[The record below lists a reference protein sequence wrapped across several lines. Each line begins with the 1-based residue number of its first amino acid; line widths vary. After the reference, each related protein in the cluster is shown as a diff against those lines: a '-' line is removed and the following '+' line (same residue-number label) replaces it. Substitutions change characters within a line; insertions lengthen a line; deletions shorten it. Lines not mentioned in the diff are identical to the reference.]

1 MAHTSSGRRPDSRNL
16 DRTPAA
22 RGDTTE
28 KVVFINRCA
37 KVVKGGR
44 RFSFSALIVA
54 GDHDGSVGV
63 GFGKANEVS
72 EAIRKASESARKS
85 MEKVSLHENTIPHET
100 IGEFGG
106 GRVLLRPASPGT
118 GVIAGGGV
126 RAVVEAAGIR
136 DVLAK
141 SLGSS
146 NHANVVKATIAALK
160 SLRRKDE
167 IFKVRG
173 MKGGRANDMMRLH
186 NLRPRPGARHRVKRL
201 GCGES
206 SGHGKTSGKGH
217 KGQKARSGGSLRL
230 GFEGGQM
237 PLIRRLPK
245 RGFNNA
251 AFHKRYAIVNLSE
264 LAAFK
269 SGSVVNEES
278 LRAAKLV
285 RGNFHGIKILGDGE
299 LKHGLTIQAEKV
311 SASAREK
318 IERAGGT
325 VAVPEAK
332 APGNGATEAPEKS
345 DAPKIAKKAG
355 SRKAKPQKKTAR
367 K

>member
-1 MAHTSSGRRPDSRNL
+1 MAESHPGRRPGRRTDK
-16 DRTPAA
+16 TPAA

-136 DVLAK
+136 GVLAK
-141 SLGSS
+141 SLCSS
-146 NHANVVKATIAALK
+146 NHANGVKATVEAVGK
-160 SLRRKDE
+160 LRR
-167 IFKVRG
+167 
-173 MKGGRANDMMRLH
+173 RA
-186 NLRPRPGARHRVKRL
+186 
-201 GCGES
+201 
-206 SGHGKTSGKGH
+206 
-217 KGQKARSGGSLRL
+217 
-230 GFEGGQM
+230 
-237 PLIRRLPK
+237 
-245 RGFNNA
+245 
-251 AFHKRYAIVNLSE
+251 E
-264 LAAFK
+264 L
-269 SGSVVNEES
+269 
-278 LRAAKLV
+278 L
-285 RGNFHGIKILGDGE
+285 
-299 LKHGLTIQAEKV
+299 QV
-311 SASAREK
+311 SWH
-318 IERAGGT
+318 
-325 VAVPEAK
+325 
-332 APGNGATEAPEKS
+332 
-345 DAPKIAKKAG
+345 
-355 SRKAKPQKKTAR
+355 
-367 K
+367 

>member
-1 MAHTSSGRRPDSRNL
+1 MAAPGGPRGRQ
-16 DRTPAA
+16 DRGADKAPAQ

-72 EAIRKASESARKS
+72 EAIRKASESAKKS
-85 MEKVSLHENTIPHET
+85 MEKVSLYENTIPHET

-146 NHANVVKATIAALK
+146 NHANVVKATIEALK

-173 MKGGRANDMMRLH
+173 IKGGDGKAAA
-186 NLRPRPGARHRVKRL
+186 GAVQ
-201 GCGES
+201 S
-206 SGHGKTSGKGH
+206 QS
-217 KGQKARSGGSLRL
+217 
-230 GFEGGQM
+230 
-237 PLIRRLPK
+237 
-245 RGFNNA
+245 
-251 AFHKRYAIVNLSE
+251 
-264 LAAFK
+264 
-269 SGSVVNEES
+269 
-278 LRAAKLV
+278 
-285 RGNFHGIKILGDGE
+285 
-299 LKHGLTIQAEKV
+299 
-311 SASAREK
+311 
-318 IERAGGT
+318 
-325 VAVPEAK
+325 
-332 APGNGATEAPEKS
+332 
-345 DAPKIAKKAG
+345 
-355 SRKAKPQKKTAR
+355 
-367 K
+367 